1 MTADSAPPNRLFAHI
16 LWGIGLGIVVGLFFG
31 EAVHPLGFVSS
42 GFIRLLQVNV
52 LPYLLGSLIAGLG
65 RRGTAEMK
73 IIARYGVALLL
84 FVWAL
89 ALMLVVVC
97 PLALPG
103 FSGVPVFGSNAEPT
117 PIDWLDLYIPANLF
131 YALTN
136 NLIPAVVL
144 FGILAGVA
152 LGQMDERKIVL
163 LRVLDVFN
171 EAMARVSRL
180 ILRITPFGLFAVAAV
195 TAGEIRF
202 EDLLRLEVWLHYYAG
217 GAFILTL
224 WVLPALVARFTP
236 VPHVHFLKSMRTA
249 IITAAAA
256 GDALVVL
263 PLIAESAK
271 QLLVET
277 GASPEKAEG
286 TVSVTVPLL
295 YNFPHAGKI
304 LSLAFLPFAAWFAGS
319 SLGPTQF
326 GLLASAGPLSMFGN
340 INGAMPFLLDLL
352 RLPADVF
359 ELFTVSSVVNSRL
372 GSMVAATHTAALSV
386 LVASAM
392 LGTFR
397 MHLRSLVRFLVITAA
412 VVAAFVMG
420 TRAVFT
426 WVLPPAPSGMATL
439 SAFTMRPPLAA
450 FAVVPGEVPSTL
462 PQT

>member
-103 FSGVPVFGSNAEPT
+103 FSGVPVFGTDAEPT

-152 LGQMDERKIVL
+152 LGQMDERKIVCCES
-163 LRVLDVFN
+163 LDVFN

-236 VPHVHFLKSMRTA
+236 VPHVHFLNEHAHRHHHRGRSGRCA
-249 IITAAAA
+249 GGAAAHRRIGQA
-256 GDALVVL
+256 AARRDGRFAGESRGDRQRNGTASVQLPARRQDPEPGVPAVCRMVCRQLAGPDTIRPPRLGRAAQHVRQYQRRHAVPPGSAAPAGRCVRIVHGLQRGQQPARIHGGRHAHRCAVRARGIGDARKL
-263 PLIAESAK
+263 
-271 QLLVET
+271 
-277 GASPEKAEG
+277 
-286 TVSVTVPLL
+286 
-295 YNFPHAGKI
+295 PHAPAIVGAI
-304 LSLAFLPFAAWFAGS
+304 PHHHGRSRGGIRDGHARGVHLGRCRRRRRAWRRCRPLP
-319 SLGPTQF
+319 
-326 GLLASAGPLSMFGN
+326 
-340 INGAMPFLLDLL
+340 
-352 RLPADVF
+352 
-359 ELFTVSSVVNSRL
+359 
-372 GSMVAATHTAALSV
+372 
-386 LVASAM
+386 
-392 LGTFR
+392 
-397 MHLRSLVRFLVITAA
+397 
-412 VVAAFVMG
+412 
-420 TRAVFT
+420 
-426 WVLPPAPSGMATL
+426 
-439 SAFTMRPPLAA
+439 
-450 FAVVPGEVPSTL
+450 
-462 PQT
+462 